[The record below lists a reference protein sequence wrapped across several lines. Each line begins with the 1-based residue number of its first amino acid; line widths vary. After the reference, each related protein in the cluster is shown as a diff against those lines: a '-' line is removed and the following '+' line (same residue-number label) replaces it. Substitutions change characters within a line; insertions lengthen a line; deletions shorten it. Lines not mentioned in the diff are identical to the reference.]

1 MKSLREN
8 PAVDL
13 PPAHNG
19 SLTMTKEEL
28 IERALREAGI
38 FPPSV
43 TDSHY
48 GDKTEMSRAEIIVR
62 SLEEMGLL
70 SLCAQDPEF
79 GEKIRR
85 IEIVVAGLQL
95 RLPDGEITTC
105 GAFSLLNVGCC
116 NICHTDPL
124 HCMKLVEL
132 PGCNW
137 AWLCCAVD
145 AASSPE
151 PWLILHEREEDS
163 PEGKMWTC
171 KYRNG
176 DHRRED

>member
-1 MKSLREN
+1 MI
-8 PAVDL
+8 
-13 PPAHNG
+13 
-19 SLTMTKEEL
+19 MTKEEL

-48 GDKTEMSRAEIIVR
+48 ADKTEMTKAELILR
-62 SLEEMGLL
+62 SLDEMGMF
-70 SLCAQDPEF
+70 SPSTHDPEI

-85 IEIVVAGLQL
+85 IQLVVAGLQH

-116 NICHTDPL
+116 DQCHTDPL
-124 HCMKLVEL
+124 QGMNLVEL
-132 PGCNW
+132 PACNW

-151 PWLILHEREEDS
+151 PFLILHEREEDS
-163 PEGKMWTC
+163 PEGKMRIC
-171 KYRNG
+171 KYHYG
-176 DHRRED
+176 GRRED